1 MQRVNIWQG
10 ASCKETFYR
19 GKSKTRPHYRGVS
32 VILPLILSLTKQ
44 KTIAKAVSKLS
55 ILIK

>member
-19 GKSKTRPHYRGVS
+19 GGKQNTPTLQGGISYFTLIIII
-32 VILPLILSLTKQ
+32 VISHI
-44 KTIAKAVSKLS
+44 
-55 ILIK
+55 